1 MRLIC
6 VPSLFIL
13 ISLIAHITH
22 AIDFTEEN
30 SLQQQQYQQS
40 VSDESNLDDTSLFR
54 GVENAIDED
63 TEDDAYRIFKS
74 LQDVSEDDFSDEDEE
89 EVNQIEHSTSREIK
103 SRIQPEEEEEGDD
116 EVDMEDDE
124 NEDDEEEDEEEEEDE
139 DEDFSLGSF
148 PDFKND
154 ATADFFEHLQQNPSS
169 VEDEKDKE
177 GEEDIE
183 EDNIENH
190 IDIHDVE
197 EDYNEEEDVVD
208 NKPINTNNNNNNN
221 NNIPI
226 PVVLPPSPPLLP
238 LSNEENTIPWQR
250 PDSKDRLVVNEID
263 NKFNQDSNYNSSFQH
278 KQKSTAGFRFWHGVF
293 VLLILVIIFKSSNR
307 KKAHHLLDSNNST
320 LPWSKDEK
328 DYLPVSF

>member
-1 MRLIC
+1 MRLVC

-22 AIDFTEEN
+22 AIDFTEVN

-63 TEDDAYRIFKS
+63 TEDDAYRILKS
-74 LQDVSEDDFSDEDEE
+74 LQDVSEDDFSEEDDE
-89 EVNQIEHSTSREIK
+89 EVNQMQHGSSREIK
-103 SRIQPEEEEEGDD
+103 SRIQPEEEDD
-116 EVDMEDDE
+116 ENEEEVEVDIEDDE
-124 NEDDEEEDEEEEEDE
+124 NEDDEEDEED
-139 DEDFSLGSF
+139 DEDFSLGPF

-154 ATADFFEHLQQNPSS
+154 ATADFFEHLGQNPS
-169 VEDEKDKE
+169 VAEDEKDKE
-177 GEEDIE
+177 QEEEDNE

-190 IDIHDVE
+190 IDIHEAE
-197 EDYNEEEDVVD
+197 EDYNEEEEEEDVVD
-208 NKPINTNNNNNNN
+208 NKPINTNNMNNNNN
-221 NNIPI
+221 NNNNNHIPI
-226 PVVLPPSPPLLP
+226 PVVLPPSQPLSP
-238 LSNEENTIPWQR
+238 ISNEENSIPWQR

-278 KQKSTAGFRFWHGVF
+278 NKQKSTAGFRFWHGVF

-307 KKAHHLLDSNNST
+307 KKVQHEFHYIYIISSR
-320 LPWSKDEK
+320 
-328 DYLPVSF
+328 Y